1 MLPQKGKLV
10 PISSLKDD
18 LGIEDMEKAAAS
30 QPEWV
35 TPFHNGPFAVFEYVF
50 NDAGHVG
57 PGKTV
62 GKHLA
67 NGFASLNGL
76 LRDLMVG
83 GMIAV

>member
-30 QPEWV
+30 SPEWV
-35 TPFHNGPFAVFEYVF
+35 TPLHNGPFAVFKYIL
-50 NDAGHVG
+50 NNTGHVRS
-57 PGKTV
+57 GKTV